1 MAQIKHAFEQAI
13 ISVSLD
19 NILPTRSLD
28 KDIASSKKYTTILTS
43 IRELG
48 IIEPLAVFR
57 QHEGGGGA
65 NTFVLLD
72 GHVRLHALK
81 ALGVKE
87 ALCLQS
93 TDDEGFTFNRQINRL
108 TPVQENKMILAAVA
122 KGVTPETIAKVLG
135 INVNRIHAR
144 QHLLDGITP
153 EVVEMLKVRMAS
165 QDVFRVLRKMK
176 PMRQIE
182 TVELMIA
189 ANCFIQTYARMILA
203 ASRPDML
210 LEKKVKHA
218 AETTAEELGRMEQE
232 MDKLSHDYKMVEGTL
247 GETMLVLVVA
257 KGYLARLLRN
267 EAIVGYLHR
276 CHGELIEELTAIM
289 QAVTSDVRQPEKE

>member
-1 MAQIKHAFEQAI
+1 MAHIKHAFEQAI
-13 ISVSLD
+13 ISVPLD

-28 KDIASSKKYTTILTS
+28 KDIASSKKYLTILTS

-57 QHEGGGGA
+57 QPDRSQGA
-65 NTFVLLD
+65 ATFVLLD
-72 GHVRLHALK
+72 GHLRLHALK
-81 ALGVKE
+81 ALGVTE

-93 TDDEGFTFNRQINRL
+93 TDDEGFTFNQQINRL
-108 TPVQENKMILAAVA
+108 TPIQEHKMILAAVA
-122 KGVTPETIAKVLG
+122 KGVAPATIAKVLG
-135 INVNRIHAR
+135 INVDRIHAR
-144 QHLLDGITP
+144 QHLLDGISP
-153 EVVEMLKVRMAS
+153 EVVEMLKVRIVS

-182 TVELMIA
+182 TVELMMA
-189 ANCFIQTYARMILA
+189 ANCFTQTYARMILA
-203 ASRPDML
+203 ASRLDTL
-210 LEKKVKHA
+210 LEKKAKPA
-218 AETTAEELGRMEQE
+218 TEATAEDIGRMEQE

-267 EAIVGYLHR
+267 EAIIGYLHH

-289 QAVTSDVRQPEKE
+289 QAVTSDSRQPETE